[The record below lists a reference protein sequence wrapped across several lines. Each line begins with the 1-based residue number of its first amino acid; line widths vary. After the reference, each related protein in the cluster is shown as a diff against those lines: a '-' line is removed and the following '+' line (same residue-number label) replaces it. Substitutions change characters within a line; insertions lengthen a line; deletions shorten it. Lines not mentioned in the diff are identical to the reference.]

1 VAVAAGTGGGE
12 QGRRYSLAIQAMRIW
27 PLGSASTQAF
37 HVVVNRLWVRRSRPV
52 RSRLRLV
59 HSGSISAAA
68 VVPGHPLGHGGDS
81 GIGKPDQVG
90 MVHPT
95 CACGMV
101 SATALRDRCP
111 SQPSTAIESMCVW
124 PPAAAGV
131 AS

>member
-12 QGRRYSLAIQAMRIW
+12 QVRRYSLAIQAVRIW

-90 MVHPT
+90 MVHPDL
-95 CACGMV
+95 CLRHGVGDGAQRPLPV
-101 SATALRDRCP
+101 STVDCH
-111 SQPSTAIESMCVW
+111 
-124 PPAAAGV
+124 
-131 AS
+131 